1 MPNIEFLE
9 EYALYRK
16 FIYNLPESLDELNK
30 VNINMRCPNCKE
42 TRTFRFL
49 NHYLHE
55 YKQPSM
61 LGMNY
66 PTNFNLL
73 KPNYIIHLN
82 YVCAACEKF
91 NRTFSLRIGE
101 KKQYIEK
108 VGQYPPWDISI
119 KKKLRNILG
128 EFSDYYKKGLIC
140 ESHAYGIGANIYYRR
155 IVDEIIGELLEDIK
169 AFLDG
174 EDRKKYEKVLEDT
187 KKSKNAQDKIKLVK
201 NLIPPILMIGSHN
214 PLELLYKILSEGIHK
229 KTDEECLEDAHIIRK
244 TFVFLINNIIQ
255 KQKDKQ
261 EYYET
266 MKLLEKKAQKKGNN
280 NQ

>member
-9 EYALYRK
+9 EYPLYRK
-16 FIYNLPESLDELNK
+16 FICNLPESLDELNK

-49 NHYLHE
+49 NHYLHLYE
-55 YKQPSM
+55 QP
-61 LGMNY
+61 LLIGMNY
-66 PTNFNLL
+66 STNPSYL

-82 YVCAACEKF
+82 YICAACEKF

-140 ESHAYGIGANIYYRR
+140 EFHAYGIGANIYYRR

-174 EDRKKYEKVLEDT
+174 EDREKYEKVLEDT

-214 PLELLYKILSEGIHK
+214 PLEILYKILSEGIHN
-229 KTDEECLEDAHIIRK
+229 KTDEECLEDAHIIKK
-244 TFVFLINNIIQ
+244 TLNFLINSILRR
-255 KQKDKQ
+255 QKDKQ
-261 EYYET
+261 KYDDNIK
-266 MKLLEKKAQKKGNN
+266 KLLEKKLQRQKKNN
-280 NQ
+280 

>member
-49 NHYLHE
+49 NHYLHDYE
-55 YKQPSM
+55 QASL

-66 PTNFNLL
+66 PTNSNLL

-140 ESHAYGIGANIYYRR
+140 ESQAYGIGANIYYRR

-169 AFLDG
+169 AFLVG
-174 EDRKKYEKVLEDT
+174 EDREKYEKVLEET

-214 PLELLYKILSEGIHK
+214 PLEILYKILSEGIHG

-244 TFVFLINNIIQ
+244 TFIFLINNIIQ

-266 MKLLEKKAQKKGNN
+266 MKLLEKKSTKERK
-280 NQ
+280 